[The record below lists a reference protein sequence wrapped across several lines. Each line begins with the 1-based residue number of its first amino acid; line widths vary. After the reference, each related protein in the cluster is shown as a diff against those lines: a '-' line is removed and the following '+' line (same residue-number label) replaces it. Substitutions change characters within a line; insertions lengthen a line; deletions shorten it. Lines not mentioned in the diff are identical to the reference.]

1 MTMSAHLRP
10 YAPTDRET
18 CIALFESNALEYV
31 GPHERDDF
39 LQCID
44 GHAGPYF
51 VLEDDRG
58 QLLGCGGYAVHP
70 GVPATAGLTW
80 GLIRRDL
87 HGRGL
92 GTHLLAGRLDR
103 IRADGRFTQV
113 LVETTPMSRGFFER
127 FGFAPLRMQADGF
140 GPGYDLVEMSLTL

>member
-1 MTMSAHLRP
+1 M
-10 YAPTDRET
+10 
-18 CIALFESNALEYV
+18 
-31 GPHERDDF
+31 
-39 LQCID
+39 
-44 GHAGPYF
+44 
-51 VLEDDRG
+51 
-58 QLLGCGGYAVHP
+58 
-70 GVPATAGLTW
+70 PATAGLTW